1 MLIFLILCG
10 VAAAETAQQTSLSAL
25 SQTSSICIDPPPQ
38 SGDSTLDTTI
48 ALALAS
54 LAAPS
59 LSWQSFMRG
68 SNLADKAVA
77 VVRVRDA
84 PGPPGGTV
92 ANGSSSAPNA

>member
-38 SGDSTLDTTI
+38 SGNATLDAVVARAIET
-48 ALALAS
+48 
-54 LAAPS
+54 LAA
-59 LSWQSFMRG
+59 L
-68 SNLADKAVA
+68 
-77 VVRVRDA
+77 
-84 PGPPGGTV
+84 PGGTV